1 MVPGSAGRWPTGLW
15 LIAPLVALSGCE
27 AIEEQYGPRT
37 VTMPPPI
44 SASVPSSGAP
54 LRPGG
59 SVPVN
64 AAQGRNAVVAP
75 EYFFAEPEFAPPPAA
90 PEAVPGAGGAP
101 VRLNFSDA
109 GLSEVVDVILGQTL
123 GINYTIDPEVSG
135 TVTLRSTRPIPRNAL
150 LAVLDNILALN
161 GAMMIAGPEVY
172 SIVPLGST
180 LGASGAVVERGRN
193 GYQPGRALYVVPVTN
208 ASAESLL
215 ELVQGIVGEARRVV
229 AEPTRNLLL
238 VIGTDRDARAV
249 EEIVSA
255 LDIDAMAGR
264 SFAILPVE
272 AATVGEVSAELQ
284 EVFAGDRSIRFVP
297 VERMNAVLAI
307 ATSVASINR
316 ARDWVRRLDRS
327 DVAGGLGMQV
337 NVYYVRNGDSVELA
351 AVLAQLFGGEAR
363 TVEQAERAG
372 GVAPTLERTLIR
384 RAEGAAIDADPTLGA
399 LAPEAS
405 IGGGGGPVVF
415 SGAPPEMEG
424 EPTPRFIADERNN
437 SIVIVSTPE
446 QYRLAQATLARLDLQ
461 PLQVLIEATI
471 AEVTLNDSLRYG
483 LQWYFNSGNFSTS
496 LSTNEGGAIGNVFPG
511 FNLLYSTTDAR
522 VVLNALSEVT
532 DVKVISSPQLM
543 VLDSRPARLQVGDQV
558 PVTTQQAVSV
568 TDPEAPIVNS
578 VQLVDTG
585 VILEVTPKVRSSGLV
600 TLDVVQEISDA
611 IRSDAADTLPTIQQ
625 RRIQTSV
632 AVSDG
637 ETVAL
642 AGLIR
647 ERAEEGE
654 SGVPVLKD
662 IPLLGNLFK
671 TTNRV
676 NARTEILVMITP
688 RVMRTTAEA
697 RQVADELRSRLG
709 QLSQIT
715 SPNRPRR

>member
-1 MVPGSAGRWPTGLW
+1 
-15 LIAPLVALSGCE
+15 
-27 AIEEQYGPRT
+27 
-37 VTMPPPI
+37 MPPPI
-44 SASVPSSGAP
+44 SASVPTDGAA
-54 LRPGG
+54 LRPSGG
-59 SVPVN
+59 VPIN
-64 AAQGRNAVVAP
+64 PGAGRNAVTAP
-75 EYFFAEPEFAPPPAA
+75 ELFVGAPDDARQTAPAPLTPPGMAEP
-90 PEAVPGAGGAP
+90 P

-109 GLSEVVDVILGQTL
+109 GLAEVVDVILGQTL
-123 GINYTIDPEVSG
+123 GINYTIDPAVSG
-135 TVTLRSTRPIPRNAL
+135 SVTLRSTRPIPRDAL

-161 GAMMIAGPEVY
+161 GAMMVPGRDLY
-172 SIVPLGST
+172 SIVPLDST
-180 LGASGAVVERGRN
+180 LGAPGAVVDRERI

-215 ELVQGIVGEARRVV
+215 ELVQSVVGEARRVV
-229 AEPTRNLLL
+229 AEPLRNLLL
-238 VIGTDRDARAV
+238 VVGTDRDARAV

-255 LDIDAMAGR
+255 LDVDAMAGR
-264 SFAILPVE
+264 SFGILPVE
-272 AATVGEVSAELQ
+272 NAGVLEVTAELQ
-284 EVFAGDRSIRFVP
+284 EVFAGDGSIRFLP

-307 ATSVASINR
+307 ANAPGAVTR

-351 AVLAQLFGGEAR
+351 SVLAQLFGGEAR
-363 TVEQAERAG
+363 SATPGGEAG
-372 GVAPTLERTLIR
+372 GVAPTLQSASLRRPAGGAAGTLADAAADFTGDG
-384 RAEGAAIDADPTLGA
+384 AEGATPSAFGA
-399 LAPEAS
+399 
-405 IGGGGGPVVF
+405 GPAVF
-415 SGAPPEMEG
+415 SGAAAAADGDPP
-424 EPTPRFIADERNN
+424 PRFIADERNN

-471 AEVTLNDSLRYG
+471 AEVTLNDDLRYG
-483 LQWYFNSGNFSTS
+483 LQWFFNSGNFSTN
-496 LSTNEGGAIGNVFPG
+496 LSTNEGGGIGNVFPG

-522 VVLNALSEVT
+522 VVLNALAEVT
-532 DVKVISSPQLM
+532 DVKVVSSPQLM
-543 VLDSRPARLQVGDQV
+543 VLDNRPARLQVGDQV

-568 TDPEAPIVNS
+568 DNPDAPIVNS

-600 TLDVVQEISDA
+600 TLDVLQEISDA
-611 IRSDAADTLPTIQQ
+611 IRSDADDTLPTIQQ

-647 ERAEEGE
+647 ERAEEGQ
-654 SGVPVLKD
+654 SGVPVLMD
-662 IPLLGNLFK
+662 IPYLGNLFK

-676 NARTEILVMITP
+676 SARTEILVLITP
-688 RVMRTTAEA
+688 RVMRSTSEA
-697 RQVADELRSRLG
+697 RQVADELRARLE
-709 QLSQIT
+709 QLGTIT
-715 SPNRPRR
+715 RPN